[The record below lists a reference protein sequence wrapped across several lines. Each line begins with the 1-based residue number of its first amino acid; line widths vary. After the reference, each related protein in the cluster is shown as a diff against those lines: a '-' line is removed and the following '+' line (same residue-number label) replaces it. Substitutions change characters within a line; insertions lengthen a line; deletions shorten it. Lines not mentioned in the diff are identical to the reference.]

1 MPRLPGLYLHPH
13 PQLRSWLQRAEE
25 RFGRTDSMSTC
36 AGTAEGGEL
45 APVVPQPTH
54 IDVHIHQESALAK
67 LLQATGFQ
75 LRSWAQPKGTA
86 SQAPGSS
93 RLLVASW
100 VTQIML
106 GVLSGVLGGFLYIFE
121 PSYLVGSGA
130 AIWTAAVAVLAGTAA
145 FLREKRGGVCWGFLR
160 TLLALTAFSTAVAAI
175 KIGADG
181 SYWNH
186 FYNGAYVCDTSSR
199 RSWPTPPPST
209 LSPEEA
215 RRQHLCVS
223 YVDMLRALFT
233 GLKAMLLSVWVLL
246 LVASLAPLATL
257 ASPCLHCCR
266 RLLPEELLEFMETL

>member
-1 MPRLPGLYLHPH
+1 
-13 PQLRSWLQRAEE
+13 
-25 RFGRTDSMSTC
+25 MSTC
-36 AGTAEGGEL
+36 AGTAEGGKL
-45 APVVPQPTH
+45 APVVPEPTH

-75 LRSWAQPKGTA
+75 LQSWAQPKGTA

-100 VTQIML
+100 VTQIVL

-130 AIWTAAVAVLAGTAA
+130 AIWTAAV
-145 FLREKRGGVCWGFLR
+145 GFLR

-181 SYWNH
+181 FYWSH

-223 YVDMLRALFT
+223 YMDMLRALFT

-257 ASPCLHCCR
+257 ASLCLRCCR
-266 RLLPEELLEFMETL
+266 RLLPEEGHLATLPLRKGSRKNCWGWNAALLVPEHWSLHLTQPLSFPHTQPPS